1 MRESAMKKYMITRII
16 QLISILFGITLLAFL
31 LINTGNTDVVDV
43 METSRGTAMTEAQK
57 DALREQLGLDEP
69 LPVQYLDWMK
79 GALTGNMGKSM
90 VSGKPVTQIF
100 RQKLPATIELAAI
113 SLLLTIVVSIPLGVL
128 AAVKKGSLVDHVI
141 CGIGFIGNSM
151 PNFFAGLL
159 LLYFFALKLGWFPVI
174 AGSGNRTG
182 VVLPAAT
189 LAIAMVSKYTRQVR
203 AAVLEEW
210 NQDYVTGAR
219 ARGIGEGRILIFQ
232 VLRKAMLT
240 MITLFALSAG
250 SLLGGT
256 AVVETIFQ
264 WDGVGKMAVDAI
276 TMRDYPV
283 ILAYVVWMAVIYVIL
298 NLFADLL
305 YALLNPKIRRG

>member
-1 MRESAMKKYMITRII
+1 MKKYMITRII
-16 QLISILFGITLLAFL
+16 QLIPILFGITILAFL

-43 METSRGTAMTEAQK
+43 METSRGTAMTEEEK

-69 LPVQYLDWMK
+69 LPVQYMDWMK
-79 GALTGNMGKSM
+79 GALTGNMGTSM
-90 VSGKPVTQIF
+90 VSGKPVRQIF

-128 AAVKKGSLVDHVI
+128 AAVKKGSLTDHII

-151 PNFFAGLL
+151 PNFFVGLL

-182 VVLPAAT
+182 VVLPAVT

-219 ARGIGEGRILIFQ
+219 ARGVGEGRILIFQ

>member
-1 MRESAMKKYMITRII
+1 MKKYMITRTL
-16 QLISILFGITLLAFL
+16 QLIPILFGITILAFL

-43 METSRGTAMTEAQK
+43 MESSRGTAMTEAQK

-79 GALTGNMGKSM
+79 GVLTGDMGTSM
-90 VSGKPVTQIF
+90 VSGKPVMQLF
-100 RQKLPATIELAAI
+100 SQKLPATIQLAVI
-113 SLLLTIVVSIPLGVL
+113 SMMITIVVSIPLGVL
-128 AAVKKGSLVDHVI
+128 AAVKKGSLTDHVI
-141 CGIGFIGNSM
+141 SGIGFIGNSM
-151 PNFFAGLL
+151 PNFLVGLL

-174 AGSGNRTG
+174 AGEGNRNR

-189 LAIAMVSKYTRQVR
+189 LAIAMASKYIRQIR
-203 AAVLEEW
+203 AAVLEELD
-210 NQDYVTGAR
+210 QDYVTGAR
-219 ARGIGEGRILIFQ
+219 ARGIGEVRILIFQ
-232 VLRKAMLT
+232 VLRRTMLT
-240 MITLFALSAG
+240 MMTLFALSAG

-298 NLFADLL
+298 NLFTDLL
-305 YALLNPKIRRG
+305 YGVLNPKIRRD